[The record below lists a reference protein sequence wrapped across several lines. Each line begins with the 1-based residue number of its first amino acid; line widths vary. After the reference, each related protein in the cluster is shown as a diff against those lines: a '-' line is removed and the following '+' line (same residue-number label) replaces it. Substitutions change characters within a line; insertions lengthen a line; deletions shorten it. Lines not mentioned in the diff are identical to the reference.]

1 MHWDLARRGWRR
13 RGSGVRG
20 NQKAPRGSVL
30 DQEVHRLR
38 LIRNASA
45 IADQLQR
52 HVLARFRRDQEI
64 RLSSLF
70 GDGLDIDVLRLSL
83 IMLGLE
89 LARTAQNDGR
99 HLLWHPNG
107 RLKLRP
113 KMQDRDLL
121 RVDRDRGDA
130 RSNRCVRCAEAQW
143 NQECDGDEPGKLHGV
158 DLLSGLMA
166 AYLRIMNCRRT

>member
-38 LIRNASA
+38 LIGNASA

-52 HVLARFRRDQEI
+52 HVLARFRRDQEV

-70 GDGLDIDVLRLSL
+70 GDGLDVDVLRLTL
-83 IMLGLE
+83 VVLGLE

-99 HLLWHPNG
+99 YLLWHLNR
-107 RLKLRP
+107 RLKFRP
-113 KMQDRDLL
+113 QMEDCDLS
-121 RVDRDRGDA
+121 RV
-130 RSNRCVRCAEAQW
+130 
-143 NQECDGDEPGKLHGV
+143 
-158 DLLSGLMA
+158 
-166 AYLRIMNCRRT
+166 